1 MALWRKFQ
9 SIILGLVLKR
19 ALFSSISSLIHFSSV
34 SQSCSTHWDPM
45 DRSTP
50 GLPVHHQLLEFIQTH
65 VHWVWCYPIVS
76 SSIIPFSSHLQSFP
90 ASGSFTMSQ
99 LFISGGQSIGVSA
112 STSVLP
118 MNMQDLSPLGWTGW
132 ISLQPKGL
140 SRVFSNITVQKHQS
154 FSTQLSSHSN
164 SHIHTWLLEKP

>member
-1 MALWRKFQ
+1 MCTPSNCRNTINLIMVAFSYAIIPMINYWPCKARTKVRHNVALWRKFQ

-65 VHWVWCYPIVS
+65 VHECDAIHLSHPLSSLSLPIFNLSQHQGLLQWVS
-76 SSIIPFSSHLQSFP
+76 SSYQV
-90 ASGSFTMSQ
+90 AK
-99 LFISGGQSIGVSA
+99 
-112 STSVLP
+112 VLE
-118 MNMQDLSPLGWTGW
+118 
-132 ISLQPKGL
+132 
-140 SRVFSNITVQKHQS
+140 F
-154 FSTQLSSHSN
+154 
-164 SHIHTWLLEKP
+164 